1 MIVDCRKTILNARG
15 AIGNRQSKIG
25 NPMNGRD
32 RILALLDGKPVDS
45 LPFMPITMMFAC
57 DQIGAQYRDYATHFQ
72 VLVEGQIH
80 TAAEFDF
87 DYVNTMSDPAGE
99 AADCGAP
106 VKFFPNQ
113 PPALDEANALL
124 KDKSKLRG
132 LQIPD
137 PHSSPRMS
145 NRLRALTLLRE
156 RVGKEKLIEGWIEG
170 PIAQAADLRGINSLM
185 MDFYDDPKFVTELFE
200 FVLELELAFAKAQ
213 VASGAEMIGVG
224 DAAASLVGLR
234 IYREFVWPYE
244 KRMMDGLRDM
254 GARTRLHVCGNTR
267 PILPLLG
274 RLGCDVVDLD
284 SLAPL
289 AEGRAAMG
297 PRQVLLGNIDPV
309 RVLRNGT
316 PDDAYAAVAACHQ
329 QAGDR
334 FIVSAGCEVV
344 RDTPPENLQAM
355 RRYTRE
361 HAVA

>member
-1 MIVDCRKTILNARG
+1 
-15 AIGNRQSKIG
+15 
-25 NPMNGRD
+25 MNGRD
-32 RILALLDGKPVDS
+32 RILAMLDGKPVDR

-57 DQIGAQYRDYATHFQ
+57 DRIGAQYCDYATDYR

-80 TAAEFDF
+80 TAAEFDY

-106 VKFFPNQ
+106 VKYFSNQ

-124 KDKSKLRG
+124 SDKSKLRG
-132 LQIPD
+132 LTVPD
-137 PHSSPRMS
+137 PHASPRMS
-145 NRLRALTLLRE
+145 NRLRALELHRQ
-156 RVGKEKLIEGWIEG
+156 RVEKEKLIEGWIEG
-170 PIAQAADLRGINSLM
+170 PIAQAADLRGINNLM
-185 MDFYDDPKFVTELFE
+185 VDFYDDPRFVTGLFE
-200 FVLELELAFAKAQ
+200 FVLELELAFARAQ

-224 DAAASLVGLR
+224 DAAASLVGPR
-234 IYREFVWPYE
+234 FYREFVWPYE
-244 KRMMDGLRDM
+244 KRMMDGLREM
-254 GARTRLHVCGNTR
+254 GTRTRLHICGNTR
-267 PILPLLG
+267 PILGLLG

-284 SLAPL
+284 SMATL

-316 PDDAYAAVAACHQ
+316 PPEVYAAVAECHQ

-344 RDTPPENLQAM
+344 RDTPLENLRAM
-355 RRYTRE
+355 QRYARE